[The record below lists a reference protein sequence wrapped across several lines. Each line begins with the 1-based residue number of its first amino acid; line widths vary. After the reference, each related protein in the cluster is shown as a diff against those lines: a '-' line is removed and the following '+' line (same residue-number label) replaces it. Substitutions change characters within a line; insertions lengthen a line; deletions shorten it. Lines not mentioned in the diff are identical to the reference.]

1 MGRQSSR
8 IFFNTKDHKDIYFN
22 GYYHK
27 AMYITDSECNLTL
40 VWEKL
45 PEETFEFWI
54 QDTMIN
60 AYGETSIRFQNGEVE
75 LYIRGVYEES
85 LTIDWGDGTVSRY
98 GFPYHSIRH
107 TYPTSDFTEYLVK
120 VYGKIIRF
128 NATSFDEGCITQM
141 TTPLPSTITDFSFYR
156 AKSLRKICDYFF
168 SALKDT
174 DIKSGFTFS
183 GTGLKEVPSFI
194 FSGLEDI
201 NIGGCFS
208 DCKDLDFVSSSAFF
222 GGSYLNGIGLFSG
235 CENLKLIPSTLFTQG
250 FENAVSFD
258 YCFANASGLTEIPI
272 NLFHNCDSAKS
283 FNETFYWCS
292 NVTTAVPEL
301 WTIQDAV
308 GDDCYFNCVRAENYW
323 EIPTTWR

>member
-8 IFFNTKDHKDIYFN
+8 IFFNMEDHKDIYFN
-22 GYYHK
+22 KYYHK

-45 PEETFEFWI
+45 PEETFEFWV

-60 AYGETSIRFQNGEVE
+60 AYGETSIRYQSGEVE
-75 LYIRGVYEES
+75 IYILGVYEES
-85 LTIDWGDGTVSRY
+85 LTIDWGDGTVSKY
-98 GFPYHSIRH
+98 EFPYKAIRH

-120 VYGKIIRF
+120 VHGKILSF
-128 NATSFDEGCITQM
+128 NATDFYEGCITQM
-141 TTPLPSTITDFSFYR
+141 TMPLPATITSFSFYR

-201 NIGGCFS
+201 NIIGCFS
-208 DCKDLDFVSSSAFF
+208 DCKDLDFISSSAFF
-222 GGSYLNGIGLFSG
+222 GGSYLSGGGLFSG
-235 CENLKLIPSTLFTQG
+235 CESLKLIPSTLFAQG
-250 FENAVSFD
+250 FENVVYFD
-258 YCFANASGLTEIPI
+258 YCFKNASGLTEIPI
-272 NLFHNCDSAKS
+272 NLFYNCDLAKS
-283 FNETFYWCS
+283 FNETFCDCS

-308 GDDCYFNCVRAENYW
+308 GEGCYFNCIQAENYW
-323 EIPTTWR
+323 DIPTTWR